1 MWFQI
6 GKNIVNNPL
15 GNLAFTIH
23 FVSYYV
29 TLSYRYSLCV
39 SWSEGEE
46 GLDILASLICTLLGS
61 TLPGDT

>member
-1 MWFQI
+1 MQFS
-6 GKNIVNNPL
+6 L
-15 GNLAFTIH
+15 TID
-23 FVSYYV
+23 FVSYYA

-46 GLDILASLICTLLGS
+46 GLDILASLICTSLGS